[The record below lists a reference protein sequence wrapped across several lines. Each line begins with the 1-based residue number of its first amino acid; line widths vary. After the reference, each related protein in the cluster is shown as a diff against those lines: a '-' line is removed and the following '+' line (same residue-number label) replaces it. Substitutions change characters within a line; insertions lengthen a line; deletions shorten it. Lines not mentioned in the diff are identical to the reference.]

1 MDARWSD
8 NSALLGMYDKVPG
21 VLWYTK
27 EGYSRH
33 WGEDKRGRAVRVKTL
48 RDIVEL

>member
-8 NSALLGMYDKVPG
+8 NLALLGMYDKVPG
-21 VLWYTK
+21 FLEYTK